1 MTRRELDN
9 LVNRIGKRIDKITAT
24 FGPAS
29 EETHKIAA
37 RVVTSLPFDAFE
49 IDMKRRFDPIHLKR
63 QGGRV
68 TDSGYVAKLQEL
80 EQWLKTE
87 MNLTTLKR
95 QARQTAEP
103 FIGKTKDRDFDYA
116 GFSKL
121 YFEAINGAG
130 LTNIIQ
136 YMYDFEDVSAHAV
149 KVRRIGQRKGKKTRA
164 EVGEILH
171 EAKLALDDVRAY
183 NASEISYGLANKKD
197 YSKTVKHFD
206 RRLNEKIEGVFWAAR
221 EIFNQ
226 D

>member
-37 RVVTSLPFDAFE
+37 RVVTSLPFDAFD
-49 IDMKRRFDPIHLKR
+49 INMKRRYDPIHLKR

-68 TDSGYVAKLQEL
+68 NDAAYVAKLQAL

-87 MNLTTLKR
+87 MNLPTLKK
-95 QARQTAEP
+95 QARETAEP
-103 FIGKTKDRDFDYA
+103 FIGKTTDRAFDYA

-136 YMYDFEDVSAHAV
+136 YMYDFADVSAHAA
-149 KVRRIGQRKGKKTRA
+149 KVIRIGKRKGKKTRA
-164 EVGEILH
+164 EIGEILH
-171 EAKLALDDVRAY
+171 EAKQALDDVRAY
-183 NASEISYGLANKKD
+183 NASEISHGLATKTDYNK
-197 YSKTVKHFD
+197 TMKHFD
-206 RRLNEKIEGVFWAAR
+206 RKLNEKIEGVFWAAR